1 MGDGAFSTRYGPWAL
16 VAGASEGIG
25 REFATQ
31 LAQRGLKLAL
41 IARRKEPLD
50 ELAEGLRTRYAAEIR
65 TIPLDLG
72 SEDMPRVVRESTEG
86 LEIGLLV
93 YNAALSVIGRFLEQ
107 DLETKLRIL
116 DVNCRAPLILAH
128 ELGRPMKERG
138 RGGIILMSSLAGFQG
153 SPYVSTY
160 AATKAY
166 DLVLAEGLWH
176 ELREH
181 GVDVLA
187 CCAGA
192 TRTPGFEGTKPRGL
206 GLFSAPVMEA
216 EAVVTEALAALGRG
230 PSAVSGRTNR
240 FLRFVLGRLFSRR
253 AAVSVMGR
261 ATRAMY
267 LD

>member
-1 MGDGAFSTRYGPWAL
+1 MDDGAFRTRYGPWVL

-31 LAQRGLKLAL
+31 LAQRGLKLVL
-41 IARRKEPLD
+41 IARRREPLD
-50 ELAEGLRTRYAAEIR
+50 ELADMLRTRYAAEIR

-72 SEDMPRVVRESTEG
+72 SEEMPRIVRESTKD
-86 LEIGLLV
+86 LEIGMLV
-93 YNAALSVIGRFLEQ
+93 YNAALSAIGRFLEQ

-116 DVNCRAPLILAH
+116 DVNCRAPLVLAH

-138 RGGIILMSSLAGFQG
+138 RGGIILMSSVAGFQG
-153 SPYVSTY
+153 SPYVSMY

-192 TRTPGFEGTKPRGL
+192 TRTPGFEGTKPRDVGL
-206 GLFSAPVMEA
+206 LSAPVMEA
-216 EAVVTEALAALGRG
+216 EPVVSEALAALGRG

-240 FLRFVLGRLFSRR
+240 LLRFVLGRLFSRR
-253 AAVSVMGR
+253 TAVSTMGR